1 MREYDMALTVYPLRK
16 CQTIV
21 SMIEDYDY
29 MGKGGDGAIASQE
42 DLFMELVSK
51 ILAV

>member
-16 CQTIV
+16 CQAIV

-29 MGKGGDGAIASQE
+29 LGKGGDGAIASQE